1 MISKRGLFFCVAD
14 SNVCYAF
21 LMWLKNKDFKFE
33 DILYL
38 NCFLEK
44 INILSPFRFFNTYIS
59 KEDNLKR
66 S

>member
-1 MISKRGLFFCVAD
+1 
-14 SNVCYAF
+14 
-21 LMWLKNKDFKFE
+21 MWLKNKDFKFE

-38 NCFLEK
+38 NCFLEI